1 MIIVGYQ
8 GIGKST
14 LAKNS
19 YKYIDLESGNFWI
32 DGVRHDDWYKAYCKI
47 AAHLSAQGHT
57 VLVSSHYVVREEL
70 KKYSEEVK
78 CCFPSVDLQEEW
90 IKKLED
96 RYNESKLE
104 KDFKAWQN
112 AYNSYFENIYDLMES
127 GFDNIIIRSMD
138 YDLRELIEE
147 NE

>member
-1 MIIVGYQ
+1 MIVIGYQ

-19 YKYIDLESGNFWI
+19 YKYIDLESSNFLI
-32 DGVRHDDWYKAYCKI
+32 DGKRHDDWYKAYCKI
-47 AAHLSAQGHT
+47 AVHLSAQGHN
-57 VLVSSHYVVREEL
+57 VLLSSHYVVREEL

-78 CCFPSVDLQEEW
+78 CCFPSVDLRKEW

-112 AYNSYFENIYDLMES
+112 ACDSYFENIYDLMES
-127 GFDNIIIRSMD
+127 GFDNVIIESMD
-138 YDLRELIEE
+138 YDLRDLIE
-147 NE
+147 N

>member
-1 MIIVGYQ
+1 M
-8 GIGKST
+8 
-14 LAKNS
+14 
-19 YKYIDLESGNFWI
+19 
-32 DGVRHDDWYKAYCKI
+32 
-47 AAHLSAQGHT
+47 
-57 VLVSSHYVVREEL
+57 LVSSHYVVREEL

-112 AYNSYFENIYDLMES
+112 ARNSYFENIYDLMGS
-127 GFDNIIIRSMD
+127 GFDNIIIDSMD
-138 YDLRELIEE
+138 YDLRDLIED
-147 NE
+147 